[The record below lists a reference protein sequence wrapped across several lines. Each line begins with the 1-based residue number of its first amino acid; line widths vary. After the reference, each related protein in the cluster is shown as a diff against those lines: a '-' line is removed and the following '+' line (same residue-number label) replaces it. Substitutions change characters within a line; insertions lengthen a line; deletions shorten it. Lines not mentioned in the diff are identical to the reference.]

1 MRFAVWRRGGG
12 QPLHMVSMLL
22 ILLYL
27 EPLAAQQAQLGDP
40 FRINSP

>member
-1 MRFAVWRRGGG
+1 MRFAVWRRGVG
-12 QPLHMVSMLL
+12 QPLHMVSML